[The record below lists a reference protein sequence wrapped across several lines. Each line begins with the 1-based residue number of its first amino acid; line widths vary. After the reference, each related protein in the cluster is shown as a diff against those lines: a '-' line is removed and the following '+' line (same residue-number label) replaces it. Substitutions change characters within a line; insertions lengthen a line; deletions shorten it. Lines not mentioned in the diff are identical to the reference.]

1 MRFLRFLA
9 DTYNNSSLSNF
20 MRKKRFY
27 FFRELL
33 NSLEKP
39 IKILDVGGTQ
49 KFWEMSEFYSE
60 GDVKIT
66 LLNIEEQLVTLPNFN
81 YIKGSATNMKFFED
95 KSYDVVFSN
104 SVIEHLTSFSEQTK
118 MADEIR
124 RVGKRYW
131 VQTPNYYFP
140 FEPHFLM
147 PFFHWLPVKFRV
159 WLLMKLNLGWF
170 PKQKNMTDAE
180 EIINSIKLLKKKEL
194 KILFPEAKIFNEKFL
209 FLNKSFVAYFGWD

>member
-49 KFWEMSEFYSE
+49 KFWEMAEFYSE

-95 KSYDVVFSN
+95 KSYDVFFSN
-104 SVIEHLTSFSEQTK
+104 SVIEHLTSFSEQAK
-118 MADEIR
+118 MSGEIL
-124 RVGKRYW
+124 RVGKR
-131 VQTPNYYFP
+131 
-140 FEPHFLM
+140 
-147 PFFHWLPVKFRV
+147 
-159 WLLMKLNLGWF
+159 
-170 PKQKNMTDAE
+170 
-180 EIINSIKLLKKKEL
+180 
-194 KILFPEAKIFNEKFL
+194 
-209 FLNKSFVAYFGWD
+209 